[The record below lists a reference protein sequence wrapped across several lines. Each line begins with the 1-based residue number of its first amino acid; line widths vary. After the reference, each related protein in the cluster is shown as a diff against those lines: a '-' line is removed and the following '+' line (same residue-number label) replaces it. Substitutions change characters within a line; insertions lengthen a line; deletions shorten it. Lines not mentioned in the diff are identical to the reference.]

1 MKKCIYCNA
10 GLEEDSVI
18 DICFTCMY
26 KVWGEKMANA
36 IVANMKREK
45 ANGNLELGRVHESCV
60 DKKEVDIVEEI
71 DKKVPDVAEE
81 FIDPFPGDFTLSV
94 N

>member
-1 MKKCIYCNA
+1 MKKCIYCNS

-45 ANGNLELGRVHESCV
+45 ANGNLELGRVHESSV
-60 DKKEVDIVEEI
+60 DKKEVALMEDIE
-71 DKKVPDVAEE
+71 KKVSDLTEE
-81 FIDPFPGDFTLSV
+81 FIDPFQGDFTLSV